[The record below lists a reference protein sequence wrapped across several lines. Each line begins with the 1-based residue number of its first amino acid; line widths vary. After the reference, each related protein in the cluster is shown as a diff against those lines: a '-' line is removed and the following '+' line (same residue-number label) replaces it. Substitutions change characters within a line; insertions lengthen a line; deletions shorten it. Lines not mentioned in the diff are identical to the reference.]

1 MTHPRSNSARD
12 DFFSRYRRPGQ
23 GGVAKYAQLRD
34 AIVTAIRAGH
44 WKPGDR
50 LPTEA
55 ELTQLTPFS
64 LGTVQRALRALVDEG
79 LVVRAQGSG
88 SYAAESRGP
97 IDVPLHLRFLGGPG
111 EPRYLPL
118 YPKVLGRRRIAARGP
133 WSEWLGQTG
142 DEIVCVDR
150 RLGVNGE
157 FDLYNRFHFSAA
169 SFPEIAGKPLAALD
183 GANLKQLL
191 GASFAVPDHQ
201 RAAAGVDRRVSAG
214 GDRRAGAARG
224 DARAAAG
231 ERRQR
236 GAGQPDLLPGVVHSG
251 ECAQA
256 RCVVRRR
263 RAVAHSA
270 VAPELRTALP
280 HLPISLATKR
290 SNCGPVLGAGS
301 EPRSRM

>member
-88 SYAAESRGP
+88 SYVAESRGP

-157 FDLYNRFHFSAA
+157 FDLYNRFYFSAA

-191 GASFAVPDHQ
+191 GASFAMPITNVQ
-201 RAAAGVDRRVSAG
+201 QRVSI
-214 GDRRAGAARG
+214 AAFPPE
-224 DARAAAG
+224 AIAA
-231 ERRQR
+231 
-236 GAGQPDLLPGVVHSG
+236 L
-251 ECAQA
+251 
-256 RCVVRRR
+256 
-263 RAVAHSA
+263 
-270 VAPELRTALP
+270 ALP
-280 HLPISLATKR
+280 AGTRGLLLES
-290 SNCGPVLGAGS
+290 AGS
-301 EPRSRM
+301 AGRGNPIYFLESFIPENARKLDVS